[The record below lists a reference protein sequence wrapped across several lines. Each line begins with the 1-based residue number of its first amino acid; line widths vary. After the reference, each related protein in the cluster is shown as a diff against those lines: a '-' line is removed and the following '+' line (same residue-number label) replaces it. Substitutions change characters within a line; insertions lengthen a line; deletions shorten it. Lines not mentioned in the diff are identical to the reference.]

1 MCGRE
6 DSSAETLAI
15 TSRPQHEL
23 HPIYPEPQPES
34 PHPQGLKLL
43 YGYSSIVLI
52 LLFINI
58 CGLSNVLCQLLVTNA
73 VQYSR
78 LPGGLGT
85 TDRY

>member
-1 MCGRE
+1 MPLR
-6 DSSAETLAI
+6 
-15 TSRPQHEL
+15 
-23 HPIYPEPQPES
+23 
-34 PHPQGLKLL
+34 LKLF

-58 CGLSNVLCQLLVTNA
+58 CGLSNVLLCQLLVTNA

-78 LPGGLGT
+78 FPGGLGT